1 LFNFTETHSV
11 VFQPAT
17 VNEQRFE
24 ELIFEMPQDNIVEL
38 QEVFR
43 WRLSVNDSRVRIN
56 PDTQIV
62 RLDNQ
67 DVFSIGFRELT
78 VTIGEGENAS
88 LTIKQIGG
96 ETAGVG
102 IGGFPE
108 DRLSPVRLR
117 HVPGNATID
126 SDFSL
131 NTTVPGL
138 TYRPNNTLND
148 IPFEPITSF
157 EDNIIEG
164 NEILRVIIVPGGDN
178 AVQVQSGIQTATIT
192 IIDDDTG
199 VLSLE
204 RGTYD
209 VIENEGTVEI
219 CAVLTG
225 GVLSTDTEITIQAE
239 DNTARFRSDYSTH
252 GIHSVLRSFTN
263 KTCGRFNIT
272 NDLISEQLLENCTIA
287 IIGIFPEN
295 SGLKIDQSPT
305 FIRIQD
311 DDQAEVRFAMGQAT
325 FSEGGGNQSIT
336 VILGGAQLSQSEDV
350 EVYIDDGTTNGT
362 SLGFVT
368 FGTGAIP
375 QNRTVVFPVVDNNIA
390 LEPDKHYLLRLRNI
404 GSIGLGNPE
413 TMNVTVEDEDVT
425 QKLPEDVI
433 VQCYSSAADCTT
445 NTNGVSLAAIDCCNR
460 TGGGYIS
467 HSSLNVVAQCGA
479 CIVVGFDQTRVHI
492 GPSDAG
498 RRYSFT
504 ADVLLSTPGAPTNEV
519 RDLCWNISREPA
531 TLVDVADYLRTPV
544 FSGQTDAFLPKRF
557 NLQYLSY
564 GNELALQPTLSIH
577 YTIAPSSGESIPSGV
592 VLVYNH
598 LSITIDDIDIMSVG
612 LELQCFPFVEGSTA
626 VAVIRRKLI
635 EYEAP
640 FEVTVSL
647 GKFRNPYLFTAV
659 GEFDNFNFT
668 EQHSVV
674 FHPEYQFDQHF
685 ERVTFLMSQDN
696 IVELQE
702 VFQWRLTVNDSRVR
716 INPNT
721 QIVRLDNRDVFRVGF
736 KDLHVTIREGQVAT
750 LTIKQIGNETGGV
763 DIGGFP
769 QNHLQPVQ
777 LVHISGTATNGSDFL
792 LNSTVPRLTYS
803 ANNTLNDMSFTPII
817 SIDDSIIEGDET
829 IRVIIL
835 SNGNNVLQIPR
846 DQRTATIA
854 IIDDDTGVLSLER
867 RTYDVIEN
875 EGTVEICAVLT
886 GGVLPTDTEITL
898 QARDNTA
905 VCIGDYSTLR
915 IRPTLHSFANR
926 ACGRFRIRN
935 DLISEQLFENFTVAI
950 TDIFPVNN
958 RLTVDRSPSFIR
970 IQDDDQAEVRFAMG
984 QTTFSEGGGNQSI
997 TVILG
1002 GAQLSQS
1009 EDVEVYIDDGITKG
1023 TLLGFVTF
1031 STGAIPQ
1038 NRTVVFPVVDDN
1050 IALEPDKLYLL
1061 RLRNIGNIGLGNP
1074 ETMNVTVE
1082 DDDVVDVFLER
1093 RSYDVIENQTSI
1105 KICVVLTKGFLS
1117 TPMNINIFDA
1127 QGTAKYQFDYIF
1139 FNFHVILPPY
1149 KNSTC
1154 VTLYIVNDNIK
1165 ETLYEEMHM
1174 YIFRVIPWNKN
1185 LHVDYTWSTVR
1196 IQDDDN

>member
-1 LFNFTETHSV
+1 
-11 VFQPAT
+11 
-17 VNEQRFE
+17 
-24 ELIFEMPQDNIVEL
+24 
-38 QEVFR
+38 
-43 WRLSVNDSRVRIN
+43 
-56 PDTQIV
+56 
-62 RLDNQ
+62 
-67 DVFSIGFRELT
+67 
-78 VTIGEGENAS
+78 
-88 LTIKQIGG
+88 
-96 ETAGVG
+96 
-102 IGGFPE
+102 
-108 DRLSPVRLR
+108 
-117 HVPGNATID
+117 
-126 SDFSL
+126 
-131 NTTVPGL
+131 
-138 TYRPNNTLND
+138 
-148 IPFEPITSF
+148 
-157 EDNIIEG
+157 
-164 NEILRVIIVPGGDN
+164 
-178 AVQVQSGIQTATIT
+178 
-192 IIDDDTG
+192 
-199 VLSLE
+199 
-204 RGTYD
+204 
-209 VIENEGTVEI
+209 
-219 CAVLTG
+219 
-225 GVLSTDTEITIQAE
+225 
-239 DNTARFRSDYSTH
+239 
-252 GIHSVLRSFTN
+252 
-263 KTCGRFNIT
+263 
-272 NDLISEQLLENCTIA
+272 
-287 IIGIFPEN
+287 
-295 SGLKIDQSPT
+295 
-305 FIRIQD
+305 
-311 DDQAEVRFAMGQAT
+311 
-325 FSEGGGNQSIT
+325 
-336 VILGGAQLSQSEDV
+336 
-350 EVYIDDGTTNGT
+350 
-362 SLGFVT
+362 
-368 FGTGAIP
+368 
-375 QNRTVVFPVVDNNIA
+375 
-390 LEPDKHYLLRLRNI
+390 
-404 GSIGLGNPE
+404 
-413 TMNVTVEDEDVT
+413 
-425 QKLPEDVI
+425 
-433 VQCYSSAADCTT
+433 
-445 NTNGVSLAAIDCCNR
+445 
-460 TGGGYIS
+460 
-467 HSSLNVVAQCGA
+467 
-479 CIVVGFDQTRVHI
+479 
-492 GPSDAG
+492 
-498 RRYSFT
+498 
-504 ADVLLSTPGAPTNEV
+504 
-519 RDLCWNISREPA
+519 
-531 TLVDVADYLRTPV
+531 
-544 FSGQTDAFLPKRF
+544 
-557 NLQYLSY
+557 
-564 GNELALQPTLSIH
+564 
-577 YTIAPSSGESIPSGV
+577 
-592 VLVYNH
+592 
-598 LSITIDDIDIMSVG
+598 
-612 LELQCFPFVEGSTA
+612 
-626 VAVIRRKLI
+626 
-635 EYEAP
+635 
-640 FEVTVSL
+640 
-647 GKFRNPYLFTAV
+647 
-659 GEFDNFNFT
+659 
-668 EQHSVV
+668 
-674 FHPEYQFDQHF
+674 
-685 ERVTFLMSQDN
+685 MSQDN

>member
-1 LFNFTETHSV
+1 
-11 VFQPAT
+11 
-17 VNEQRFE
+17 
-24 ELIFEMPQDNIVEL
+24 MPRDNIVEL
-38 QEVFR
+38 QEVFQ
-43 WRLSVNDSRVRIN
+43 WRLSVNDSRVRLD
-56 PDTQIV
+56 PLKTTQIV
-62 RLDNQ
+62 RLNNQ
-67 DVFSIGFRELT
+67 DVFTIGFRELQFT
-78 VTIGEGENAS
+78 LREGEAAP
-88 LTIKQIGG
+88 LTIKQIGN
-96 ETAGVG
+96 ETGGLAV
-102 IGGFPE
+102 GGFPE
-108 DRLSPVRLR
+108 VHLQPVLLR
-117 HVPGNATID
+117 QVSGTAVNG
-126 SDFSL
+126 SDFFL
-131 NTTVPGL
+131 AATAPRF
-138 TYRPNNTLND
+138 TYRANNTLND
-148 IPFEPITSF
+148 TFTPITSF
-157 EDNIIEG
+157 EDNVIEG
-164 NEILRVIIVPGGDN
+164 NESIRVIILSGGDN
-178 AVQVQSGIQTATIT
+178 VVQVQREFQTATIT

-209 VIENEGTVEI
+209 MIENEGTVEI

-225 GVLSTDTEITIQAE
+225 GVLSTDTEITILAE

-252 GIHSVLRSFTN
+252 GIHSVLHSFTN

-295 SGLKIDQSPT
+295 SGLTIDQTPS

-350 EVYIDDGTTNGT
+350 EVYIDDGTSNGT
-362 SLGFVT
+362 SLGFMT
-368 FGTGAIP
+368 FGTGVIT

-390 LEPDKHYLLRLRNI
+390 LEPDKLYLLKLRNI
-404 GSIGLGNPE
+404 GNIGLGNPG
-413 TMNVTVEDEDVT
+413 TMNVILEDDDVT
-425 QKLPEDVI
+425 QKLPEDVT
-433 VQCYSSAADCTT
+433 VQCYLSAADCTS

-467 HSSLNVVAQCGA
+467 HSSLSAVAQCGA

-498 RRYSFT
+498 RRYSVT

-519 RDLCWNISREPA
+519 RDFCWTISREPA
-531 TLVDVADYLRTPV
+531 TFADVTEYLRTPV

-557 NLQYLSY
+557 NLQYVSY

-577 YTIAPSSGESIPSGV
+577 YTIVPSSGELIPSGV

-647 GKFRNPYLFTAV
+647 ERFRNPYLFTAV

-674 FHPEYQFDQHF
+674 FHPEYQFDQNF

-736 KDLHVTIREGQVAT
+736 KDLHVTIREGEGAT
-750 LTIKQIGNETGGV
+750 LTIKQIGDETGGA

-769 QNHLQPVQ
+769 QNRLQPVQ
-777 LVHISGTATNGSDFL
+777 LVHTSGTATNGSDFL

-803 ANNTLNDMSFTPII
+803 ANNTLNDMSFTPIT
-817 SIDDSIIEGDET
+817 SIDDNIIEGDET

-835 SNGNNVLQIPR
+835 RNDNNVLQIPR
-846 DQRTATIA
+846 DRRTATIA

-867 RTYDVIEN
+867 GTYDVIEN

-886 GGVLPTDTEITL
+886 GGVLSIDTEITL

-935 DLISEQLFENFTVAI
+935 DLISEQLFENFTVSI

-984 QTTFSEGGGNQSI
+984 QATFSEGGGNQSI

-1009 EDVEVYIDDGITKG
+1009 EDVEVYIDDGTTKG
-1023 TLLGFVTF
+1023 TLLGFMTF
-1031 STGAIPQ
+1031 GTGAIPQ
-1038 NRTVVFPVVDDN
+1038 NRTVVFPVVDNN
-1050 IALEPDKLYLL
+1050 IALEPDKHYLL
-1061 RLRNIGNIGLGNP
+1061 RLRNIGNTGLGNP
-1074 ETMNVTVE
+1074 GTMNVTVE

-1127 QGTAKYQFDYIF
+1127 QGT
-1139 FNFHVILPPY
+1139 
-1149 KNSTC
+1149 
-1154 VTLYIVNDNIK
+1154 
-1165 ETLYEEMHM
+1165 
-1174 YIFRVIPWNKN
+1174 
-1185 LHVDYTWSTVR
+1185 
-1196 IQDDDN
+1196 